1 MILDLKQTF
10 KEVFQLKYFWVYLFI
25 YTVLA
30 TISYIFSTLKAF
42 PHNEIISN
50 VFSICTYI
58 PIAYLLVM
66 IHNLLNTTES
76 NNDENFVQNLGK
88 VTKTAVKAF
97 FAMILNTWIVFC
109 FDIVF
114 ISIPIVIAMV
124 LSIKIPKAALYIPI
138 TFIILLSVLAMFF
151 ITKLLGVA
159 FSKNFAIK
167 DTLKWITVAKIFFK
181 KGVAKKTWII
191 FGIYVSVCLALVC
204 FLFGGLFLFNL
215 TIVYFAKT
223 LLTNHYVLM
232 SFLLNLSN
240 VIVPFLGAMA
250 YFILS
255 AVTYNLFAKI
265 YDESTSVKE

>member
-1 MILDLKQTF
+1 MILDFKQTF

-30 TISYIFSTLKAF
+30 TVSYIFSTLKAF
-42 PHNEIISN
+42 PHNEVISN
-50 VFSICTYI
+50 IFSICTYI

-66 IHNLLNTTES
+66 VHNLLNKNEL
-76 NNDENFVQNLGK
+76 NNDENFVQNLCK
-88 VTKTAVKAF
+88 VTKTSIKAF
-97 FAMILNTWIVFC
+97 FAMFLNMLIVFL
-109 FDIVF
+109 FDFVF
-114 ISIPIVIAMV
+114 IFIPVVIAMV
-124 LSIKIPKAALYIPI
+124 LAIDIPKAVLYIPI
-138 TFIILLSVLAMFF
+138 AFVILLSALVMLF

-181 KGVAKKTWII
+181 KGFAKKTWTV
-191 FGIYVSVCLALVC
+191 FGIYVSICLALVC
-204 FLFGGLFLFNL
+204 LLFGALFLFNL

-223 LLTNHYVLM
+223 LLANHYILM

-240 VIVPFLGAMA
+240 VMVPFLGAMA

-265 YDESTSVKE
+265 HDESTSVKE